1 MGHHKLATAFF
12 RRHIAKNIFH
22 LCERIGQHSVL
33 FPPPLRVVIKVALH
47 VRQRLRQPRSRL
59 RLGQNLFV
67 PCVAPKLVPEI
78 VTEVPTGPALGNKP
92 VMFGVTVKPA
102 PLLEKPPTV
111 ITTVPVVAPAG
122 TGVTIADALQ
132 LVGVAWT
139 PLNVTVLLLCIAPKL
154 APEIVTE
161 LPTGPEVT
169 DRLVMLGITP
179 KLIPLLGRPPTVTT
193 TLPLDAPAGT
203 DVKMDVELQLAG
215 VAGTPP
221 NVTVLVPCDAPK
233 LVPLI
238 ATAAPTRPEL
248 GDTLVIFETA
258 TVNNTPLLACPRV
271 TTTFPVV
278 VLSGTGATIFVELQL
293 VGVAKIPLNATAALP
308 CVAPKLVPLI
318 VTDVPIGPDVGE
330 RLVMLG
336 AVTAKLTP
344 ALARPPTIT
353 TTLPLVAAAGTT
365 ATIFVAAQLVG
376 VVGTPLN
383 VIVLVPCVA
392 PKLVPV
398 IVTDVPI
405 GPEVGD
411 RLVMLGAVTAKLTPA
426 LARPPT
432 VTTTLPVVA
441 PRGTGATILVA
452 AQLVGVATIP
462 LNVTV
467 LVPCDAPKLVP
478 LIVTEVPTGPEV
490 GERLVMLGAVTVKF
504 TPALARPPTVTT
516 TLPVVA
522 PRGTGA
528 TILVAVQL
536 VGVAATPLNV
546 TVLVPCVAPKL
557 VPLIVTEVPTAPE
570 AGDTL
575 VMLGA
580 VTVKPTPLLV
590 CAPTFTSTLPVAVP
604 DGTVATIL
612 VAAQLVGVLAT
623 PLNVTLLVPCAA
635 PKFVPVMV
643 TEVPMGPDVG
653 DRLVI
658 LGAVTLKLTA
668 LLARPPTMTT
678 TLPVAAPKGTG
689 ATIFA
694 AAQLVGV
701 AVTPLNVTVLVPC
714 VAPKFV
720 PVIVTD
726 VPTGPNV
733 GERLA
738 ILGAFTAKL
747 TPLLAVP
754 PTDTTTLPEVAPAG
768 TGATIFVVLQLV
780 GAVVVPLNVTV
791 LLP

>member
-1 MGHHKLATAFF
+1 M
-12 RRHIAKNIFH
+12 
-22 LCERIGQHSVL
+22 
-33 FPPPLRVVIKVALH
+33 
-47 VRQRLRQPRSRL
+47 
-59 RLGQNLFV
+59 
-67 PCVAPKLVPEI
+67 
-78 VTEVPTGPALGNKP
+78 
-92 VMFGVTVKPA
+92 
-102 PLLEKPPTV
+102 
-111 ITTVPVVAPAG
+111 
-122 TGVTIADALQ
+122 
-132 LVGVAWT
+132 
-139 PLNVTVLLLCIAPKL
+139 
-154 APEIVTE
+154 
-161 LPTGPEVT
+161 
-169 DRLVMLGITP
+169 
-179 KLIPLLGRPPTVTT
+179 
-193 TLPLDAPAGT
+193 
-203 DVKMDVELQLAG
+203 
-215 VAGTPP
+215 
-221 NVTVLVPCDAPK
+221 
-233 LVPLI
+233 
-238 ATAAPTRPEL
+238 
-248 GDTLVIFETA
+248 
-258 TVNNTPLLACPRV
+258 
-271 TTTFPVV
+271 
-278 VLSGTGATIFVELQL
+278 
-293 VGVAKIPLNATAALP
+293 
-308 CVAPKLVPLI
+308 
-318 VTDVPIGPDVGE
+318 
-330 RLVMLG
+330 
-336 AVTAKLTP
+336 
-344 ALARPPTIT
+344 
-353 TTLPLVAAAGTT
+353 
-365 ATIFVAAQLVG
+365 
-376 VVGTPLN
+376 
-383 VIVLVPCVA
+383 
-392 PKLVPV
+392 
-398 IVTDVPI
+398 
-405 GPEVGD
+405 
-411 RLVMLGAVTAKLTPA
+411 
-426 LARPPT
+426 
-432 VTTTLPVVA
+432 
-441 PRGTGATILVA
+441 
-452 AQLVGVATIP
+452 
-462 LNVTV
+462 
-467 LVPCDAPKLVP
+467 
-478 LIVTEVPTGPEV
+478 
-490 GERLVMLGAVTVKF
+490 
-504 TPALARPPTVTT
+504 
-516 TLPVVA
+516 
-522 PRGTGA
+522 
-528 TILVAVQL
+528 VAVQL

-701 AVTPLNVTVLVPC
+701 AVTPLNVTVLVTC